1 MVLIYIR
8 LINKRWHQPES
19 PEVPPESTSQKP
31 EIDMKQAD
39 NTNFRQA
46 KNARYIRNI
55 QEVYYLERRV
65 FL

>member
-19 PEVPPESTSQKP
+19 HEVPPESTSQKP
-31 EIDMKQAD
+31 EVDMKQAD
-39 NTNFRQA
+39 NTNFRHA
-46 KNARYIRNI
+46 KNARSIRNI